1 MENNI
6 NVDLRIY
13 AILTGSGVG
22 TKPLQSLLDNHS
34 EVIMIPAYPLIY
46 LYPHWHTWVNTITP
60 WKWSGIIDIFLEK
73 HASVIDSRNIPGH
86 NGLTSL
92 GQSHDN
98 YIKINK
104 KLFVSYLKE
113 LLSGKKISSRNFILA
128 VHIAYAKSINFDVS
142 QAKIIIYHLHNAH
155 YLQYF
160 MEDFP
165 DGKVIAMSRD
175 PRANIGGRISAT
187 RNINNSKLNAT
198 DAILYEKYIYRD
210 TCGHIFNNDHDI
222 LDKISLDNVVIIKL
236 EDLYYDLEKQMRL
249 LSEWLNIGFN
259 SSMLHMTFGG
269 QSWFGDRIYNME
281 KMNSI
286 NPRVVS
292 EKWRSELSNKEK
304 FVIEGVS
311 YSLMIKYGYLPEKY
325 KKDNFLYR
333 SLLLVLIAIPSQFET
348 KVLLKNLR
356 FSNYISFIKKSF
368 QESSQH
374 ETLKDYTRNGTY
386 LYKWSYIYLRLWNT
400 PLYKKFV
407 IEVQNTRKN
416 NVFKYLIVRVFY
428 IASLNVRY
436 FYSIIFFPIVIIK
449 RINLM
454 YNSLIKRIKLGDNI
468 PVLLEKKQYKK
479 L

>member
-1 MENNI
+1 
-6 NVDLRIY
+6 
-13 AILTGSGVG
+13 
-22 TKPLQSLLDNHS
+22 
-34 EVIMIPAYPLIY
+34 
-46 LYPHWHTWVNTITP
+46 
-60 WKWSGIIDIFLEK
+60 
-73 HASVIDSRNIPGH
+73 
-86 NGLTSL
+86 
-92 GQSHDN
+92 
-98 YIKINK
+98 
-104 KLFVSYLKE
+104 
-113 LLSGKKISSRNFILA
+113 
-128 VHIAYAKSINFDVS
+128 
-142 QAKIIIYHLHNAH
+142 
-155 YLQYF
+155 
-160 MEDFP
+160 
-165 DGKVIAMSRD
+165 
-175 PRANIGGRISAT
+175 
-187 RNINNSKLNAT
+187 
-198 DAILYEKYIYRD
+198 
-210 TCGHIFNNDHDI
+210 
-222 LDKISLDNVVIIKL
+222 
-236 EDLYYDLEKQMRL
+236 
-249 LSEWLNIGFN
+249 
-259 SSMLHMTFGG
+259 
-269 QSWFGDRIYNME
+269 ME